1 MRSRVHIRE
10 GHHAYDRYYDQ
21 QYREIRIVEQFPF
34 GVPQII
40 AQDHKAYRACEINQ
54 LDFFASNDNKISEI
68 NNDTKILDVIN
79 IKDNSLNKMFD
90 NIIKIYNEFLTS
102 TKIYKDNKN
111 IIESL
116 IIQEA
121 TKNDF
126 INLSSNKEEN
136 NNNEYEQ
143 NNMTIFERLEQLLYS
158 YSKRNRF
165 YKNDLNVF
173 NGSKINYDLTQI
185 EYILEKEYLY
195 GKRPFKL
202 EQRNFIFANEIFNG
216 NKNNLIENLM
226 IKYPQEEIKDNPI
239 NAEINKFF
247 NDENKRKNDFER
259 IHTSLQYLIIFL
271 EGYNDNNF
279 VEEVQININNYQ
291 KYNLYYLC
299 KILRKKNYHVNEL
312 LSEFLK
318 NYNDGFGINN
328 LLFLY
333 SKAEIKYF
341 DFISEE
347 ISQNNNIIKENNKNI
362 EDFFK
367 EKNNEL
373 LINELVLLDGI
384 KKYIMRYCVGDNQN
398 KNEIMK
404 KIDLK
409 NILEKKSVWY
419 NIDLNN
425 EKIKNEIN
433 KLLELNE
440 GDNLMKYA
448 LKKLFDSNK
457 KIEKKKKDIL
467 EDDEGQSKRNRN
479 RRRRMNY

>member
-1 MRSRVHIRE
+1 MLKIRSDDINKTA
-10 GHHAYDRYYDQ
+10 G
-21 QYREIRIVEQFPF
+21 EILNEDIKSKFNEYNEK
-34 GVPQII
+34 I
-40 AQDHKAYRACEINQ
+40 KEINQ

-126 INLSSNKEEN
+126 INLSSIKEEN
-136 NNNEYEQ
+136 NNDEYEQ

-247 NDENKRKNDFER
+247 NDENKKKNDFER
-259 IHTSLQYLIIFL
+259 IYISLQYLIIFL

-312 LSEFLK
+312 LSEFLN
-318 NYNDGFGINN
+318 NYNDSFGINN

-347 ISQNNNIIKENNKNI
+347 ISQNNNIIKENNKNV

-409 NILEKKSVWY
+409 NILEKKSIWY

-448 LKKLFDSNK
+448 FKKLFGSNK

-467 EDDEGQSKRNRN
+467 EDDEGQIKRNRN
-479 RRRRMNY
+479 RRKRMNY